1 MDLEEILTFDEAGV
15 IGPSDRVPGPQFG
28 SPPRPEVAVVA
39 MDPSEKSHSPN
50 TGFSDSREPVSDAK
64 PRRLRIGKPGQN
76 FFCTYICTKHFFCTY
91 ICTIWARSFSLYMV
105 ADHVVA
111 SSPDGF
117 SGWHSLIFSARVAEL
132 LRCRPSSMSC
142 VYPPSYRSCAC
153 LFMRISCHR

>member
-64 PRRLRIGKPGQN
+64 PRRLRIGKA
-76 FFCTYICTKHFFCTY
+76 YICTKHFFFVHISVRFGLEASACTWLQ
-91 ICTIWARSFSLYMV
+91 IM
-105 ADHVVA
+105 
-111 SSPDGF
+111 
-117 SGWHSLIFSARVAEL
+117 
-132 LRCRPSSMSC
+132 
-142 VYPPSYRSCAC
+142 
-153 LFMRISCHR
+153 